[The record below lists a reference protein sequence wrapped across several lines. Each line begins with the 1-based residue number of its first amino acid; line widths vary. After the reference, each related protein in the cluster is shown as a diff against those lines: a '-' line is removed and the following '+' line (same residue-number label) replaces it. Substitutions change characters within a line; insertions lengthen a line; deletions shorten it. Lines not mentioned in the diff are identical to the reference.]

1 MNNNYT
7 EEDYSCF
14 VLTLKTI
21 NFFCAT
27 IGAFGYWQNLY
38 TSFTIPTILYGPL
51 KVNVTTYVN
60 LFMYDFFWSW
70 GLKDTH
76 IAVGTAITLVRVFV
90 LITFGTTFITMFSV
104 CIAPIPN
111 RAWKSYYIFF
121 ICIDL
126 LVVISSCIAWSV
138 FLTVF
143 PPQKLPDLKTDY
155 GWAWS
160 FTIAVFVIGIIVVIY
175 ELAIVN
181 MYSTLEKRERA
192 EANALPSTIGKRP
205 LSPRDD
211 TYYDEFG
218 HPVVANTQAQAPP
231 FGVTIN

>member
-1 MNNNYT
+1 
-7 EEDYSCF
+7 
-14 VLTLKTI
+14 
-21 NFFCAT
+21 
-27 IGAFGYWQNLY
+27 
-38 TSFTIPTILYGPL
+38 
-51 KVNVTTYVN
+51 
-60 LFMYDFFWSW
+60 MYDFFWSW